1 MPKTLEAIT
10 HEVLELPRDQQLRL
24 AHYVLSLDDTP
35 VDPEIEQAWHEEI
48 CARLAAVREGR
59 VEMIPWEK
67 VREEVQERLRQ
78 CR

>member
-10 HEVLELPRDQQLRL
+10 HDVLKLPREQQLRL
-24 AHYVLSLDDTP
+24 AHYVLSLEDDP
-35 VDPEIEQAWHEEI
+35 IAPEVEMVWDDEI
-48 CARLAAVREGR
+48 RARLAAVREGR

-67 VREEVQERLRQ
+67 VREDLQERLRR